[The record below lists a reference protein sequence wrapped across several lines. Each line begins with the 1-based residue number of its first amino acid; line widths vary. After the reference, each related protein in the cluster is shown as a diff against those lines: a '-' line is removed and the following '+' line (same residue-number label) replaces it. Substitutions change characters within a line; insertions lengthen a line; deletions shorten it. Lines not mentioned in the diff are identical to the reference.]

1 MKRKNIIIIGAG
13 NTADEIYPILQNLK
27 KNKQFNI
34 QAILDDDKRYH
45 KKKIYDIPIY
55 IGIENAKKY
64 KNAFFVFGIGSFK
77 NKNKRK
83 TILDKTSLDVE
94 RFPNIIDTSAKIEN
108 NVSLGYGNIVYPNS
122 VICSGTKIK
131 NFCIFTYHNILAH
144 NVVVNSFS
152 IFGSRTSILNNTK
165 IGKEVFVGANVLVGE
180 NILVD
185 DYSTIV
191 MGSVVFTNIKKGQIV
206 FGNPAKVIKNG

>member
-34 QAILDDDKRYH
+34 QAILDDDKRYY
-45 KKKIYDIPIY
+45 KKKIHDIPIY

-83 TILDKTSLDVE
+83 KILDKTSLDVE

-108 NVSLGYGNIVYPNS
+108 NVNLGYGNIVYPHS

-191 MGSVVFTNIKKGQIV
+191 MGSVVFTNIKKRQIV